1 MSTLRRIKVLLAS
14 RKLFRNWF
22 LVGIRYYLTKLG
34 LIHSINIKV
43 ICKDGSRSIISMR
56 AYGGLVNDY
65 YDGYIT
71 NYDCKEGIA
80 TYMNKAHVPIKELEK
95 SSDIGFAVE
104 NGWAYDLANKYWT
117 KSNVRF
123 RHMHWPILEVFDFGN
138 YEGIDVNGK
147 VVIDVGAFVG
157 DTAIY
162 FLLKG
167 AKKVIAIEPLPA
179 NYEELLYNIHLNN
192 MEGRII
198 PINAMVSNRHMIV
211 EVPTNVPIDIRG
223 GSINEFKRHGA
234 GDYVNIESITLSDVI
249 NKFKVNPANAVLK
262 LDCEGC
268 EYDIILNDYEHV
280 KLFKEVIFEYHA
292 YVTNRSVT
300 ELISA
305 INKDFSCQLMN
316 KEFYKKYFNNYTK
329 DQLGLMRCVRNR

>member
-80 TYMNKAHVPIKELEK
+80 TYMNKTHVPIKELEK

-104 NGWAYDLANKYWT
+104 NGWAYDLANKYWI
-117 KSNVRF
+117 KNNVRF
-123 RHMHWPILEVFDFGN
+123 RNMHWPILEVFDFDN

-157 DTAIY
+157 NTAIY
-162 FLLKG
+162 FALKG
-167 AKKVIAIEPLPA
+167 AKGIIAIEPLPA
-179 NYEELLYNIHLNN
+179 NYEELLDNVNLNGMRN
-192 MEGRII
+192 KINV
-198 PINAMVSNRHMIV
+198 INAALGSKHGVV
-211 EVPTNVPIDIRG
+211 KVPRNVPVSIRG
-223 GSINEFKRHGA
+223 SSVDMYKKHGI
-234 GDYVNIESITLSDVI
+234 GKLIDIESITLSDLI
-249 NKFKVNPANAVLK
+249 NEHAINGDNAVLK
-262 LDCEGC
+262 MDCECC
-268 EYDIILNDYEHV
+268 EYDVILNDYDHV
-280 KLFKEVIFEYHA
+280 RLFRELIFEYHS
-292 YVTNRSVT
+292 YVVNKSVSD
-300 ELISA
+300 LL
-305 INKDFSCQLMN
+305 N
-316 KEFYKKYFNNYTK
+316 
-329 DQLGLMRCVRNR
+329 V